1 MAKAKRKTSRTAVKK
16 TWFQI
21 TAPALFNKQT
31 IGEMPLVE
39 ASKAMGRTVPVN
51 LMNLTGDMRKQN
63 INVIFE
69 INNVTGSRLYTE
81 LVGYK
86 MVASSIKRMVRRG
99 KRKVD
104 YSFTAK
110 TSDGYKLKIKVI
122 MVTLGLT
129 YLSSLTGL
137 RKACEEEVSKLL
149 GKMKYEKFVDEL
161 VNHKVQTIVK
171 KLVSKVYPLRMF
183 EIRDMKVLKKGA
195 EAPKVG
201 KSQQTQDRQS
211 RSESQQAEI
220 SSEAGT
226 KKKASS
232 KKVPAKPKKE

>member
-21 TAPALFNKQT
+21 TAPAMFNKQT
-31 IGEMPLVE
+31 IGEIPLVE
-39 ASKAMGRTVPVN
+39 ASKGMGRTVPVN

-69 INNVTGSRLYTE
+69 INNISGSKLYTE
-81 LVGYK
+81 LVGFK

-110 TSDGYKLKIKVI
+110 TADGYKLKVKVI

-137 RKACEEEVSKLL
+137 RKACDEEMVKMLS
-149 GKMKYEKFVDEL
+149 KMKYENFVEEL
-161 VNHKVQTIVK
+161 VNHRVQTNVK
-171 KLVSKVYPLRMF
+171 KLLSKVYPLRMF
-183 EIRDMKVLKKGA
+183 EVRDMQVMKKGS
-195 EAPKVG
+195 EAPKKKAV
-201 KSQQTQDRQS
+201 
-211 RSESQQAEI
+211 
-220 SSEAGT
+220 
-226 KKKASS
+226 KKK
-232 KKVPAKPKKE
+232 E